1 MKRRAPQSDP
11 AAFTLVELLVVI
23 AIVAI
28 LAALLL
34 PALGSA
40 KERSKRTVCLSN
52 LRQVGIAIRAYAD
65 DSLGSIPYGPK
76 APPDTSPLDFYPS
89 TGAPTSLISLGSGA
103 PDGLGLML
111 QSYLARQPNVLFCP
125 SSDQYVNSDAQL
137 AQVGVGQAQCGYY
150 YRHGGNTSLSDNAA
164 VPFEPAHLDLDNLG
178 LNRNG
183 LPIKALAIDTQFV
196 CSPALAPYN
205 VTPSTHHQQLYC
217 TILFADGHATA
228 RPNGSGRFSVTLG
241 DNTNPADIFGL
252 ILSVLE
258 MADMEQ

>member
-1 MKRRAPQSDP
+1 MKSRVPQSTA

-40 KERSKRTVCLSN
+40 KERSKGTVCLSN
-52 LRQVGIAIRAYAD
+52 LRQVGIAIRAYSD
-65 DSLGSIPYGPK
+65 DYSGKIPYGPK

-89 TGAPTSLISLGSGA
+89 TGAPTSLISLGSGT

-111 QSYLARQPNVLFCP
+111 QSYLAAQPNVLFCP
-125 SSDQYVNSDAQL
+125 GSDQYVNTDAQL
-137 AQVGVGQAQCGYY
+137 AQIGVGQAQSSYY

-164 VPFEPAHLDLDNLG
+164 VPFVPTHLTLDNLG

-183 LPIKALAIDTQFV
+183 LPIRALAIDTQFL
-196 CSPALAPYN
+196 CSPALASYN
-205 VTPSTHHQQLYC
+205 VFPSTHHQQLYC
-217 TILFADGHATA
+217 SILFADGHTAA
-228 RPNGSGRFSVTLG
+228 RPNAGGRFSVSLG
-241 DNTNPADIFGL
+241 DNMDPAAVFGL

-258 MADMEQ
+258 QADTEQ